1 MSKDKREHNLIKV
14 ISGMLAV
21 LLCVI
26 SFADV
31 AYAKSVSFK
40 VSSADTTPTINV
52 TRSTTDNTGA
62 VVGITVKP
70 SDSSSNS
77 TGSSTT
83 ASVNTTVSGIPGSVA
98 GIPYSKLA
106 MANVQEAVNV
116 RADASE
122 NATLVGKL
130 YNGCGGEIIDQKSNW
145 TRIKT
150 GNLTGWVRN
159 DFLKFGEEAKK
170 LADASVSKTAT
181 SIADTLRV
189 RMEPSE
195 NAGVYTLLARG
206 DEIDAVEEQGEWVK
220 VEFAD
225 GTEGYVAAQY
235 VTISDELG
243 KGETLEEISKRELR
257 EKAEKEAA
265 EKEAAEAKAPE
276 AAAAVPA
283 AATTDATAEA
293 AAPAATTGN
302 GLVATN
308 NGAIAGDIN
317 DVRLLAA
324 LIQCEAGGEIYEG
337 QVSVGTVVMNRL
349 RSGRYGDSIYS
360 VIYAKSQFSPAG
372 TGQVAQV
379 YAAGPKS
386 SCVMAAQEAM
396 SGTSYVGNAT
406 KFRNIRSGYQ
416 GIVIGNHVFW

>member
-1 MSKDKREHNLIKV
+1 MSTSKRTNNLIKMV
-14 ISGMLAV
+14 SGLLAI
-21 LLCVI
+21 LMIMI
-26 SFADV
+26 SFTDV
-31 AYAKSVSFK
+31 AYAKTVTLK
-40 VSSADTTPTINV
+40 ASAAGTTPTINV
-52 TRSTTDNTGA
+52 TRSTTDDTGA
-62 VVGITVKP
+62 VVGITVKGSGS
-70 SDSSSNS
+70 SDSTSE
-77 TGSSTT
+77 TK
-83 ASVNTTVSGIPGSVA
+83 TTVNVAASSISGSVA

-116 RADASE
+116 RADANE
-122 NATLVGKL
+122 NSTLMGKL
-130 YNGCGGEIIDQKSNW
+130 YSGCGGEIIEQTSTW
-145 TRIKT
+145 TKIKT
-150 GNLTGWVRN
+150 GNLVGWVRN

-170 LADASVSKTAT
+170 LADSSVSKTAT

-206 DEIDAVEEQGEWVK
+206 DEIDAVSEDGEWVK

-265 EKEAAEAKAPE
+265 EKEAAAATATTD
-276 AAAAVPA
+276 AAATAATATTDAAA
-283 AATTDATAEA
+283 AATTATA
-293 AAPAATTGN
+293 ATDG

-308 NGAIAGDIN
+308 NGAIAGDVN

-406 KFRNIRSGYQ
+406 KFRNVRSGYQ

>member
-1 MSKDKREHNLIKV
+1 MSTNSKVHNLIKIVAGLVV
-14 ISGMLAV
+14 IAV
-21 LLCVI
+21 ITVGL
-26 SFADV
+26 
-31 AYAKSVSFK
+31 
-40 VSSADTTPTINV
+40 ADTAFAKAYKFTASAAPTINV
-52 TRSTTDNTGA
+52 TRSTTDDSGA
-62 VVGITVKP
+62 VVGISISGGS
-70 SDSSSNS
+70 SDSKNSDDEKKTVTPVSNI
-77 TGSSTT
+77 
-83 ASVNTTVSGIPGSVA
+83 AGSVA
-98 GIPYSKLA
+98 GIPYNKLA
-106 MANVQEAVNV
+106 MANVSEAVNV
-116 RADASE
+116 REEADE
-122 NATLVGKL
+122 NSTLVGKL
-130 YNGCGGEIIDQKSNW
+130 YSGCGGEIIDQSSNW

-150 GNLTGWVRN
+150 GNLAGWVRN
-159 DFLKFGEEAKK
+159 DYLKFGEEAKK
-170 LADASVSKTAT
+170 LADKSVTKTAT

-206 DEIDAVEEQGEWVK
+206 DEIDAVKEDGEWVQ

-265 EKEAAEAKAPE
+265 EKEAKDTALANATAAE
-276 AAAAVPA
+276 PA
-283 AATTDATAEA
+283 AASA
-293 AAPAATTGN
+293 AAPAADAGQ
-302 GLVATN
+302 LVATN

-349 RSGRYGDSIYS
+349 RSGRYGDSMYS

-386 SCVMAAQEAM
+386 TCVMAAQEAM

-406 KFRNIRSGYQ
+406 KFRNVRSGYQ

>member
-1 MSKDKREHNLIKV
+1 MSTAKRVHNLIK
-14 ISGMLAV
+14 IMALGLAV
-21 LLCVI
+21 VVTTMT
-26 SFADV
+26 FTEV
-31 AYAKSVSFK
+31 AWAKTTRMTATSVGS
-40 VSSADTTPTINV
+40 TPTINV
-52 TRSTTDNTGA
+52 TRSTTDNSGA
-62 VVGITVKP
+62 VVGISISGGDSQEEKTEVKVAA
-70 SDSSSNS
+70 SSI
-77 TGSSTT
+77 T
-83 ASVNTTVSGIPGSVA
+83 GSVA

-122 NATLVGKL
+122 KSTLVGKL
-130 YNGCGGEIIDQKSNW
+130 YSGCGGEIIEQKSSW

-159 DFLKFGEEAKK
+159 DYLKFGEEAKK
-170 LADASVSKTAT
+170 LADSSVTKTAT

-189 RMEPSE
+189 RKEASE
-195 NAGVYTLLARG
+195 DAGVITLLARG
-206 DEIDAVEEQGEWVK
+206 DEIAAVSEEGDWVK

-225 GTEGYVAAQY
+225 GDEGYVSAQY

-243 KGETLEEISKRELR
+243 KGETLEEISKRELQ
-257 EKAEKEAA
+257 EKAEIEAA
-265 EKEAAEAKAPE
+265 EKEAK
-276 AAAAVPA
+276 AAASESASS
-283 AATTDATAEA
+283 TASA
-293 AAPAATTGN
+293 QAP
-302 GLVATN
+302 LVATN
-308 NGAIAGDIN
+308 NGAIAGNID

-349 RSGRYGDSIYS
+349 RSGRYGNSMYS

-372 TGQVAQV
+372 SGMVAKV

>member
-1 MSKDKREHNLIKV
+1 MGTGKGVHNLIKITALGLV
-14 ISGMLAV
+14 IALTSVIFTEVAWAKTTRMTATSASG
-21 LLCVI
+21 
-26 SFADV
+26 S
-31 AYAKSVSFK
+31 
-40 VSSADTTPTINV
+40 TPTINV
-52 TRSTTDNTGA
+52 TRSTTDNSGA
-62 VVGITVKP
+62 VVGISVSNGENVEEKTEVKVAA
-70 SDSSSNS
+70 SSI
-77 TGSSTT
+77 T
-83 ASVNTTVSGIPGSVA
+83 GSVA

-116 RADASE
+116 RAEGNEKS
-122 NATLVGKL
+122 TLVGKL
-130 YNGCGGEIIDQKSNW
+130 YSGCGGEIIEQKSSW

-159 DFLKFGEEAKK
+159 DYLKFGEEAKK
-170 LADASVSKTAT
+170 LADSSVTKTAT

-189 RMEPSE
+189 RKEASE
-195 NAGVYTLLARG
+195 DAGIITLLARG
-206 DEIDAVEEQGEWVK
+206 DEIAAVSEEGDWVK

-225 GTEGYVAAQY
+225 GDEGYVAAQY

-243 KGETLEEISKRELR
+243 KGETLEEISKRELQ

-265 EKEAAEAKAPE
+265 AKEAKAASSE
-276 AAAAVPA
+276 APSSTSSASSQ
-283 AATTDATAEA
+283 
-293 AAPAATTGN
+293 AP
-302 GLVATN
+302 LVATN
-308 NGAIAGDIN
+308 NGAIAGDID

-349 RSGRYGDSIYS
+349 RSGRYGNSMYS

-372 TGQVAQV
+372 SGMVAKV
-379 YAAGPKS
+379 YAQGPKS

>member
-1 MSKDKREHNLIKV
+1 MSINSKVHNLIKIVAAAVV
-14 ISGMLAV
+14 IAV
-21 LLCVI
+21 ITVGL
-26 SFADV
+26 
-31 AYAKSVSFK
+31 
-40 VSSADTTPTINV
+40 ADTAFAKAYNFRASAVGTAPSINV
-52 TRSTTDNTGA
+52 TRSTTDNSGA
-62 VVGITVKP
+62 IVGITVSSGD
-70 SDSSSNS
+70 SDSEKSDE
-77 TGSSTT
+77 TK
-83 ASVNTTVSGIPGSVA
+83 TTVTPTANIAGSVA
-98 GIPYSKLA
+98 GIPYNKLA
-106 MANVQEAVNV
+106 MANVSEAVNV
-116 RADASE
+116 RDEANE
-122 NATLVGKL
+122 NSTLVGKL
-130 YNGCGGEIIDQKSNW
+130 YNGCGGEIIDQSSNW
-145 TRIKT
+145 TKIKT
-150 GNLTGWVRN
+150 GNLSGWVRN
-159 DFLKFGEEAKK
+159 DYLKFGEEAKK
-170 LADASVSKTAT
+170 LADKSVAKTAT

-195 NAGVYTLLARG
+195 NAGVITLLARG
-206 DEIDAVEEQGEWVK
+206 DEIDAVKTEGDWVQ

-265 EKEAAEAKAPE
+265 EKEAKETALATATAAEPE
-276 AAAAVPA
+276 AV
-283 AATTDATAEA
+283 
-293 AAPAATTGN
+293 AAPVANNG

-349 RSGRYGDSIYS
+349 RSGRYGDSMYS

-406 KFRNIRSGYQ
+406 KFRNVRSGYQ

>member
-1 MSKDKREHNLIKV
+1 MSTNSKVHNLIKIVAGLVV
-14 ISGMLAV
+14 IAV
-21 LLCVI
+21 ITVGL
-26 SFADV
+26 
-31 AYAKSVSFK
+31 
-40 VSSADTTPTINV
+40 ADTAFAKAYKFMASTAPTINV
-52 TRSTTDNTGA
+52 TRSTTDDSGA
-62 VVGITVKP
+62 VVGISISGGS
-70 SDSSSNS
+70 SDSKNSDDGKKTVTPVSNI
-77 TGSSTT
+77 
-83 ASVNTTVSGIPGSVA
+83 AGSVA
-98 GIPYSKLA
+98 GIPYNKLA

-116 RADASE
+116 RAEGNEKS
-122 NATLVGKL
+122 TLVGKL
-130 YNGCGGEIIDQKSNW
+130 YSGCGGEIIEQKSSW

-159 DFLKFGEEAKK
+159 DYLKFGEEAKE
-170 LADASVSKTAT
+170 LADSSVTKTAT

-189 RMEPSE
+189 RKEASE
-195 NAGVYTLLARG
+195 DAGIITLLARG
-206 DEIDAVEEQGEWVK
+206 DEIAAVSEEGDWVK

-225 GTEGYVAAQY
+225 GDEGYVAAQY

-243 KGETLEEISKRELR
+243 KGETLEEISKRELQ

-265 EKEAAEAKAPE
+265 AKEAKAASSE
-276 AAAAVPA
+276 ASSS
-283 AATTDATAEA
+283 TSS
-293 AAPAATTGN
+293 APSQAP
-302 GLVATN
+302 LVATN
-308 NGAIAGDIN
+308 NGAIAGDID

-349 RSGRYGDSIYS
+349 RSGRYGNSMYS

-372 TGQVAQV
+372 SGMVAKV
-379 YAAGPKS
+379 YAQGPKS

>member
-1 MSKDKREHNLIKV
+1 MSTSKRTNNLIKMV
-14 ISGMLAV
+14 SGLLAI
-21 LLCVI
+21 LMIMI
-26 SFADV
+26 SFTDV
-31 AYAKSVSFK
+31 AYAKSVTLK
-40 VSSADTTPTINV
+40 ASSVGTTPTINV
-52 TRSTTDNTGA
+52 TRSTTDDTGA
-62 VVGITVKP
+62 VVGITVKGSGS
-70 SDSSSNS
+70 SDSASSE
-77 TGSSTT
+77 TK
-83 ASVNTTVSGIPGSVA
+83 TTVNVAASSISGSVA

-116 RADASE
+116 RADANE
-122 NATLVGKL
+122 NSTLVGKL
-130 YNGCGGEIIDQKSNW
+130 YSGCGGEIIEQTSTW
-145 TRIKT
+145 TKIKT
-150 GNLTGWVRN
+150 GNLVGWVRN
-159 DFLKFGEEAKK
+159 DFLKFGEEAGK
-170 LADASVSKTAT
+170 LADSSVSKTAT
-181 SIADTLRV
+181 SVADTLRV

-206 DEIDAVEEQGEWVK
+206 DEIDAVEEMGEWVK

-265 EKEAAEAKAPE
+265 EKEAALASATD
-276 AAAAVPA
+276 AAAVS
-283 AATTDATAEA
+283 ATTDATQA
-293 AAPAATTGN
+293 AATAPAATDG

-349 RSGRYGDSIYS
+349 RSGRYGDSMYS

-406 KFRNIRSGYQ
+406 KFRNVRSGYQ

>member
-1 MSKDKREHNLIKV
+1 MSTKTKVQNLIKV
-14 ISGMLAV
+14 MAGLLAMAILTV
-21 LLCVI
+21 TC
-26 SFADV
+26 ADV
-31 AYAKSVSFK
+31 TWARTINFK
-40 VSSADTTPTINV
+40 ASTGSTPTINV
-52 TRSTTDNTGA
+52 TRSTTDDSGA
-62 VVGITVKP
+62 IVGINI
-70 SDSSSNS
+70 SGGSAGSSSK
-77 TGSSTT
+77 SSDEK
-83 ASVNTTVSGIPGSVA
+83 TTVVASASSITGSVA

-116 RADASE
+116 RAESNE
-122 NATLVGKL
+122 NSTLVGKL
-130 YNGCGGEIIDQKSNW
+130 YSGCGGEIIEQTSTW
-145 TRIKT
+145 TRIRT
-150 GNLTGWVRN
+150 GNLVGWVRN

-170 LADASVSKTAT
+170 LADSSVSKTAT

-206 DEIDAVEEQGEWVK
+206 DEIDAVKEEGEWVK

-257 EKAEKEAA
+257 EKADKEAA
-265 EKEAAEAKAPE
+265 EKEAKDTAL
-276 AAAAVPA
+276 A
-283 AATTDATAEA
+283 AATAND
-293 AAPAATTGN
+293 AAPAATAADNG

-349 RSGRYGDSIYS
+349 RSGRYGDSMYS

-372 TGQVAQV
+372 TGQVASV

-396 SGTSYVGNAT
+396 SGTSYIGNAT
-406 KFRNIRSGYQ
+406 KFRNVRSGYQ